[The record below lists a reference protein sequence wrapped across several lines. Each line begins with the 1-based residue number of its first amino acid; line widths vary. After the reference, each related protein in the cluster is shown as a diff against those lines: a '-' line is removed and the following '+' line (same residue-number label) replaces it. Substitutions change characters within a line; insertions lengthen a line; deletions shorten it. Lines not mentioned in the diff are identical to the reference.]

1 MILKSLYDILKKI
14 LILGRNGELCIPVS
28 KYSKLEISFSTR
40 PKEFSPYCF
49 IPSTAAT
56 QTATYRL
63 KHWCTSRDG
72 KVCTGYTMRYL
83 NRERVTFA
91 SIKEDHRIICD
102 ISKSTKPPTV
112 TVTTKTK
119 TRKSDLTTVKKVE
132 TKNKVTETPK
142 TVKRTA
148 EVKTTKKNTE
158 TPTTRTTI
166 TTTSSTTK
174 KKLCS
179 SKYNYKEVLH
189 KSLLFYEAQRT
200 GHLPKSNRIPWRKDS
215 MLDDGVAV
223 GHDLS
228 GGYYDAGDYMKFS
241 FPMAA
246 TVTLLA
252 WGMVE
257 FSDGYKLAG
266 EYWHGLDAIKW
277 ATDYFIKCHTSK

>member
-1 MILKSLYDILKKI
+1 MILKPLYDILKKI

-28 KYSKLEISFSTR
+28 KYSKLEISFSIR
-40 PKEFSPYCF
+40 PEEFNPYCF
-49 IPSTAAT
+49 IPSTTAT

-83 NRERVTFA
+83 NRERVTFT
-91 SIKEDHRIICD
+91 SVKEDHRIICD
-102 ISKSTKPPTV
+102 ISKSAKPPTV
-112 TVTTKTK
+112 TVTAKTTTK
-119 TRKSDLTTVKKVE
+119 KSDLTTVKKVE
-132 TKNKVTETPK
+132 TKKKVTKTPK

-148 EVKTTKKNTE
+148 EIKTTKKNTE
-158 TPTTRTTI
+158 KPTTRTTI

-266 EYWHGLDAIKW
+266 EYRNGLDAIKW

>member
-1 MILKSLYDILKKI
+1 MILKPLYDILKKI

-112 TVTTKTK
+112 TVTTKTT

-148 EVKTTKKNTE
+148 EIKTTKKNTE

-166 TTTSSTTK
+166 KTTSSTTK

>member
-1 MILKSLYDILKKI
+1 
-14 LILGRNGELCIPVS
+14 
-28 KYSKLEISFSTR
+28 
-40 PKEFSPYCF
+40 
-49 IPSTAAT
+49 
-56 QTATYRL
+56 
-63 KHWCTSRDG
+63 
-72 KVCTGYTMRYL
+72 MRYL

-91 SIKEDHRIICD
+91 SIKGDGRIICD
-102 ISKSTKPPTV
+102 ISKSTKAPPV
-112 TVTTKTK
+112 TVSKITTTK
-119 TRKSDLTTVKKVE
+119 KSDLTTVTKAE
-132 TKNKVTETPK
+132 TKKKITETPK
-142 TVKRTA
+142 TLKKTA
-148 EVKTTKKNTE
+148 EIKTAKKNIVK
-158 TPTTRTTI
+158 PTTRATI

-179 SKYNYKEVLH
+179 PKYNYKEVLH
-189 KSLLFYEAQRT
+189 KSLLFYEAQRS

-266 EYWHGLDAIKW
+266 EYRNGLDAIKW
-277 ATDYFIKCHTSK
+277 ATDYFIKCHTSKWNFAKRNSFKLRH

>member
-1 MILKSLYDILKKI
+1 
-14 LILGRNGELCIPVS
+14 
-28 KYSKLEISFSTR
+28 
-40 PKEFSPYCF
+40 
-49 IPSTAAT
+49 
-56 QTATYRL
+56 
-63 KHWCTSRDG
+63 
-72 KVCTGYTMRYL
+72 MRYL

-102 ISKSTKPPTV
+102 ISKSTKPPAV
-112 TVTTKTK
+112 TVTTKTT

-148 EVKTTKKNTE
+148 EIKTTKKNTE

-189 KSLLFYEAQRT
+189 KSLLFYEAQRS